1 MQSLVIIVL
10 AIAGVW
16 GLFLLPSL
24 IEARR
29 EAPLTSTERYGQV
42 AQRLSEVQAGNRG
55 RTANSRTLERRRR
68 VLILSAAIAIATLTF
83 AILSS
88 SLVALIGHLVIDA
101 FIAWYLAM
109 IVQLRNQEQQFALQ
123 THHLQSADRFDE
135 VKVVAG

>member
-29 EAPLTSTERYGQV
+29 EAPLSSTERYGQV
-42 AQRLSEVQAGNRG
+42 AQRLSEVQAGTRG
-55 RTANSRTLERRRR
+55 PSVSPRTLERRRH
-68 VLILSAAIAIATLTF
+68 VLIFSSAVAIATLAF

-88 SLVALIGHLVIDA
+88 SLAALIGHLVIDA
-101 FIAWYLAM
+101 FIAWYVAM
-109 IVQLRNQEQQFALQ
+109 IVQLRNQEQQISVQ
-123 THHLQSADRFDE
+123 IHQLQSADRFDE
-135 VKVVAG
+135 VKVIAG

>member
-29 EAPLTSTERYGQV
+29 EAPLTSTERYGHV
-42 AQRLSEVQAGNRG
+42 AQRLSEVQAGTRG
-55 RTANSRTLERRRR
+55 RPVNSRTRERRRR
-68 VLILSAAIAIATLTF
+68 VLILSSAVAIATLAF
-83 AILSS
+83 AILTS
-88 SLVALIGHLVIDA
+88 SLAALIGHLVIDA

-109 IVQLRNQEQQFALQ
+109 IVQLRNQEQQFAVQ
-123 THHLQSADRFDE
+123 AHHQSSVDRFDE
-135 VKVVAG
+135 VKIVAS

>member
-42 AQRLSEVQAGNRG
+42 AQRLSEVQAGSRG
-55 RTANSRTLERRRR
+55 RPANPRTLQRRRR
-68 VLILSAAIAIATLTF
+68 VLIFSSAVAIATLAF

-88 SLVALIGHLVIDA
+88 SLAALVGHLVIDA

-109 IVQLRNQEQQFALQ
+109 IVQLRNQEQQLAVQ
-123 THHLQSADRFDE
+123 AHSMRASDRFDE
-135 VKVVAG
+135 VKVIAG